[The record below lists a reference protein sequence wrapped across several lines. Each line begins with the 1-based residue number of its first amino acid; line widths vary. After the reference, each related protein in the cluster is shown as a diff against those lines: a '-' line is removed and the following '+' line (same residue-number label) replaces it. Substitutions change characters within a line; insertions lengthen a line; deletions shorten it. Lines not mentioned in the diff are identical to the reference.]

1 LASTTQNVNT
11 AVAPQLPSVPSMKR
25 TVQRT
30 RNRDNAVPPNPKTL
44 EELTIPAEYRQTSSG
59 DLFLQ
64 YDSGATNNRILVF
77 STTRKI
83 NFLKECEDW
92 YVDGTFSSAPQLF
105 LQLYTIHGLK
115 YGHVIPVIYGLP
127 PNKAE
132 STLFFK
138 GCQGFMLAEISKV
151 NNDGF

>member
-1 LASTTQNVNT
+1 
-11 AVAPQLPSVPSMKR
+11 M
-25 TVQRT
+25 
-30 RNRDNAVPPNPKTL
+30 
-44 EELTIPAEYRQTSSG
+44 LT
-59 DLFLQ
+59 
-64 YDSGATNNRILVF
+64 F
-77 STTRKI
+77 STTRKN
-83 NFLKECEDW
+83 NFLKKCEDW